1 MKEAWKNISLAERSH
16 QKCERKQQK
25 QKEKNDFHKM
35 IMKEVQQSMQTMFK
49 QMHQHHCLDNASDI
63 DESHHIEAIEDI
75 TVSEC
80 INLSDLCQP
89 PTKKTKTQHFAP
101 ITTAVLGMH
110 LGKSSIHKLRVLFD
124 SGSSGS
130 IIVAKFIKNLHIEND
145 TKAEWLTKGGTF
157 HTSGKCMNLHI
168 ENDTKTEW
176 LTKGGTFHTSG
187 KCMNLHI
194 EKMTP
199 KQSG

>member
-1 MKEAWKNISLAERSH
+1 MKEAWKNISPAECSH
-16 QKCERKQQK
+16 QKHECKQQK

-49 QMHQHHCLDNASDI
+49 QMHQHHHLDNASDI
-63 DESHHIEAIEDI
+63 DESHHIEVIEDI

-80 INLSDLCQP
+80 FDLSDLCQP
-89 PTKKTKTQHFAP
+89 PTKKSKTQHFAP

-130 IIVAKFIKNLHIEND
+130 II
-145 TKAEWLTKGGTF
+145 
-157 HTSGKCMNLHI
+157 S
-168 ENDTKTEW
+168 
-176 LTKGGTFHTSG
+176 
-187 KCMNLHI
+187 
-194 EKMTP
+194 
-199 KQSG
+199 